1 MTLHGDK
8 VYLVAF
14 ARFSSD
20 VLLTSIP
27 LYTPF
32 KTPSVV
38 GLAPLLLRRRVSAC
52 SCSWE
57 GEGAEAETGNSFGVL
72 EYKTRVTVGRSTI
85 VTQGV
90 WPKQH
95 SQNCMSQTGV
105 LLQSCA
111 PAVHT
116 YVHTQTRAPFLL
128 NCSPIRAKDLRSLF
142 YPAPGTNL
150 HSWKAGIG
158 LLASAKCCQ
167 SLMMLRCSLAG

>member
-27 LYTPF
+27 LYAPF

-38 GLAPLLLRRRVSAC
+38 GLALLLLRRRVSAC

-72 EYKTRVTVGRSTI
+72 EY
-85 VTQGV
+85 
-90 WPKQH
+90 
-95 SQNCMSQTGV
+95 
-105 LLQSCA
+105 
-111 PAVHT
+111 
-116 YVHTQTRAPFLL
+116 
-128 NCSPIRAKDLRSLF
+128 
-142 YPAPGTNL
+142 
-150 HSWKAGIG
+150 
-158 LLASAKCCQ
+158 
-167 SLMMLRCSLAG
+167 

>member
-72 EYKTRVTVGRSTI
+72 EYKARVTVGRSTI
-85 VTQGV
+85 VTYPGCMAQATFTELHVTDWGV
-90 WPKQH
+90 TAELCP
-95 SQNCMSQTGV
+95 
-105 LLQSCA
+105 SCT
-111 PAVHT
+111 H
-116 YVHTQTRAPFLL
+116 
-128 NCSPIRAKDLRSLF
+128 IRAHTDMCAFSTELLSHKSKDLRSLF
-142 YPAPGTNL
+142 SPAPGTNL

-167 SLMMLRCSLAG
+167 SLMML